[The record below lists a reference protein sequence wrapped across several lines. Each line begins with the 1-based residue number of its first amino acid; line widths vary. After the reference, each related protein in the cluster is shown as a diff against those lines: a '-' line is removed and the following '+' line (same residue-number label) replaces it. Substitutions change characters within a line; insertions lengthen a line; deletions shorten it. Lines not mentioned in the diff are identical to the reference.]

1 MAAASTLGRHDD
13 ENPTPPSSAKGLRC
27 RYRVKLRGRARAGTI
42 VSVTMVVAES
52 REEAFL
58 QAVRFEPP
66 MLQDRMELVECDRIE
81 HAAGAARGVESILA
95 RFAVPTE

>member
-1 MAAASTLGRHDD
+1 MAAASTLGPHDD
-13 ENPTPPSSAKGLRC
+13 KDPTPPSSASRLRC
-27 RYRVKLRGRARAGTI
+27 RYRVKLRGRSRAGTI

-52 REEAFL
+52 RDEAFL

-81 HAAGAARGVESILA
+81 HAGRASKGVESILA
-95 RFAVPTE
+95 RFAVPTD